1 MSRTVVCHVR
11 RAANKPNMSY
21 ARAMRRRGPSRPP
34 LQGVVVPDE
43 GHTAKKDG
51 AMRNNFVV
59 DILKLNGKEFK
70 GTISHLDAIKLIFVA
85 ALGFNPQ
92 EFAVAVPGYQ
102 GNPTVLFK
110 TKEVF
115 NSDEK
120 FAGKSTFSF
129 IKRIRKEDGETH
141 CEIRGVRLQ
150 ENGETLAR
158 SSNTW
163 VKVEGA
169 DYQVK
174 PQTIRRWLLE
184 FGTLMSD
191 ITEDKAD
198 LELSSEEE
206 ELYQG
211 VELTIG
217 IHSVKMRL
225 FIQIPQ
231 FLPIDGKKIWI
242 YYKGIPKLC
251 TKCFTHGHLRQAC
264 DNDQDDWMTY
274 LDRFMINSELEDEL
288 FGKWVGRIAD
298 WRLSNADLHQ
308 RNMANYEADWEREKE
323 RRLKQQDEAEKI
335 IKSFSTLEVQ
345 ALATGT
351 EQASLADT
359 VSGHPTENSDQPS
372 PHNSGSESSSDTA
385 TVCDT
390 DEEIAHTR
398 EEQSATNQKP
408 NYKRLHDFNL
418 GEAPKAKTASRV
430 SSGRITQ
437 TLDER
442 NTDKR
447 NEFSVGKERDMK
459 KMMTAP
465 DKKIIQMTRKT
476 RSTSVPRNETNATK
490 N

>member
-1 MSRTVVCHVR
+1 
-11 RAANKPNMSY
+11 MSY
-21 ARAMRRRGPSRPP
+21 AGAVRRRGQSRPP

-43 GHTAKKDG
+43 GHTAQTDG

-59 DILKLNGKEFK
+59 DILKLNGENFK

-85 ALGFNPQ
+85 ALGFSPQ
-92 EFAVAVPGYQ
+92 EFAGAVPGYR

-115 NSDEK
+115 NIDEK

-129 IKRIRKEDGETH
+129 IKRIRKEDGETVNTYD
-141 CEIRGVRLQ
+141 CEIRGVRTQ

-158 SSNTW
+158 SSYTW

-169 DYQVK
+169 DYQVE

-211 VELTIG
+211 VELTTG
-217 IHSVKMRL
+217 IYSVKMRL
-225 FIQIPQ
+225 INQIPQ
-231 FLPIDGKKIWI
+231 FLPIDGKKIRI
-242 YYKGIPKLC
+242 YYKGITKLC
-251 TKCFTHGHLRQAC
+251 TKCYTRGHLRQAC
-264 DNDQDDWMTY
+264 NSDQEDWMTY
-274 LDRFMINSELEDEL
+274 LDRFMINSRLEDEF

-298 WRLSNADLHQ
+298 WRLSNPDLHQ
-308 RNMANYEADWEREKE
+308 RNVANSEIAYEKE
-323 RRLKQQDEAEKI
+323 QERRQKQREEAEAI
-335 IKSFSTLEVQ
+335 VRSFSNLEVQ
-345 ALATGT
+345 ALATST
-351 EQASLADT
+351 EQTQGQTQGTSL
-359 VSGHPTENSDQPS
+359 GDQPS
-372 PHNSGSESSSDTA
+372 PNNSGSESSSDTA

-390 DEEIAHTR
+390 DEEMAHTS
-398 EEQSATNQKP
+398 EEQGATNQKP
-408 NYKRLHDFNL
+408 NYKRLHDFSP

-437 TLDER
+437 TPDGT

-447 NEFSVGKERDMK
+447 KELLISKEGDAKR
-459 KMMTAP
+459 TAP
-465 DKKIIQMTRKT
+465 DKKIIQTTRKT
-476 RSTSVPRNETNATK
+476 RSTSLPRNETNATK
-490 N
+490 P